1 MTDVLAY
8 RGPDDSGCF
17 YERSQSANIGLGHRR
32 LSILDLSSLGHQPM
46 SFQDLTITYN
56 GEVYNFQEI
65 KQELA
70 GYGYGFTSNCDTEVI
85 LKAYHHWG
93 PDMVHK
99 FNGMFAFALYDKTAY
114 KLLLFRDRAGV
125 KPLYWYFK
133 NDLFLFSSE
142 LKSFHQHPDFQKNLN
157 NDGLALFLQY
167 GYVPQPYTI
176 YDFCYKLRGGYYL
189 TLDLNTRTIHETK
202 YWDVMDHYRKPK
214 FRVSEQEAVSETER
228 ILQSA
233 FNYRMVADVP
243 VGMFLSGGYDSSV
256 VTAVLQANR
265 TEKLK
270 TFTIGFH
277 EEQYNE
283 AHYAK
288 KVAEY
293 LGTDHTEYYCT
304 QKDTVEILPQLP
316 QIWDEPFGDPSAIPT
331 VLVSQ
336 LARKYVTVS
345 LSADGGDETFGGY
358 DRYLD
363 TYRRMMFL
371 SRFPPGSPFLL
382 SHILKNPI
390 TKFIAGR
397 CGIANARDRLTR
409 LAYMFSCQENE
420 MLSYSSSSFNEFDLN
435 IFLKNDF
442 KKLPTGF
449 DEQLNQ
455 FWLDDLLAVDYKTYQ
470 IDDILTKV
478 DRATMS
484 ISLEGREPLL
494 DHRIIEFVSRLD
506 PSLKIRNGNK
516 KYLLK
521 LIAYKYL
528 PKTLLDRPKKGF
540 SVPIFEWFKNELKDY
555 LFYYLDKNKLLRDK
569 IFNVNNVINLR
580 DRYFAGEKISMSRL
594 WYLVVFQMWKEKWL

>member
-1 MTDVLAY
+1 
-8 RGPDDSGCF
+8 
-17 YERSQSANIGLGHRR
+17 
-32 LSILDLSSLGHQPM
+32 
-46 SFQDLTITYN
+46 
-56 GEVYNFQEI
+56 
-65 KQELA
+65 
-70 GYGYGFTSNCDTEVI
+70 
-85 LKAYHHWG
+85 
-93 PDMVHK
+93 MVHK
-99 FNGMFAFALYDKTAY
+99 FEGMFAFALYDKASN

-133 NDLFLFSSE
+133 NGLFLFSSE
-142 LKSFHQHPDFQKNLN
+142 LKSFHQHPNFQKELN
-157 NDGLALFLQY
+157 NSGLALFLQY
-167 GYVPQPYTI
+167 GYIPQPYTI
-176 YDFCYKLRGGYYL
+176 YNFCHKLRGGYYL
-189 TLDLNTRTIHETK
+189 TLELNTQNIHEMK
-202 YWDVMDHYRKPK
+202 YWDVMDCYRKPK
-214 FRVSEQEAVSETER
+214 LRISEQEAISGTEK

-265 TEKLK
+265 TERLK

-277 EEQYNE
+277 EEQYDE
-283 AHYAK
+283 APYAR

-304 QKDTVEILPQLP
+304 QAEAADILPRLP
-316 QIWDEPFGDPSAIPT
+316 EIWDEPFGDPSAIPT

-363 TYRRMMFL
+363 TYKRMNFL
-371 SRFPPGSPFLL
+371 SSFPLGSSFLL
-382 SHILKNPI
+382 SHLLRSPI
-390 TKFIAGR
+390 AKFITDI
-397 CGIANARDRLTR
+397 CGMDNAKDRLTR
-409 LAYMFSCQENE
+409 LAYMFSCKKNE
-420 MLSYSSSSFNEFDLN
+420 MLSFSSSSFNKFDLQ
-435 IFLKNDF
+435 ILLKNNF
-442 KKLPTGF
+442 RRLPTDF

-455 FWLDDLLAVDYKTYQ
+455 LWLDNLLAVDYKTYQ

-506 PSLKIRNGNK
+506 PSLKIKNNDK

-521 LIAYKYL
+521 QIAYKYL
-528 PKTLLDRPKKGF
+528 PKALLDRPKKGF
-540 SVPIFEWFKNELKDY
+540 SVPVFEWFKSELRDY
-555 LFYYLDKNKLLRDK
+555 LFFYLNEDKLLRDN
-569 IFNVNNVINLR
+569 IFNVSKVISLR
-580 DRYFAGEKISMSRL
+580 DRYLSGEKFSMSRL
-594 WYLVVFQMWKEKWL
+594 WYLLSFQMWKDKWL